1 MLRWPSA
8 TDVSKGPETAANP
21 FRSPPAFLEGDESR
35 GEDQAGDEDL
45 CLCFDF
51 DDEAMESQTEWN
63 QQCCSRLGSASGREN
78 YHTGWSLLVLPEAPW
93 RKALLAL
100 ECIVTH

>member
-63 QQCCSRLGSASGREN
+63 QNGIATQIRRCNSE
-78 YHTGWSLLVLPEAPW
+78 LPTLPTIANLPFAC
-93 RKALLAL
+93 RALFVAK
-100 ECIVTH
+100 